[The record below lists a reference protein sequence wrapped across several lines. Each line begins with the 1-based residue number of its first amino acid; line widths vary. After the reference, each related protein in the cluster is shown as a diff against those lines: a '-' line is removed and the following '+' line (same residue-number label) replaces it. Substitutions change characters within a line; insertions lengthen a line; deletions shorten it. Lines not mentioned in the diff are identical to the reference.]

1 MISTQQNGN
10 AETLEAVR
18 TAVKRHGVTR
28 DEIIPI
34 LTEVNRTVGYL
45 PAVALDEISRLMH
58 VPKSQLFSVA
68 TFYRMLSTQKLGKH
82 VIQFCESAPCHVAG
96 GRQVWQELQDALNL
110 EPGETTPDG
119 KWTLATV
126 SCLGVCGVGPV
137 MVVDDDMYGNVTP
150 GQVTEILARYK

>member
-1 MISTQQNGN
+1 MINTNPNGN
-10 AETLEAVR
+10 AATLEAVQA
-18 TAVKRHGVTR
+18 AVKKHGATR

-45 PAVALDEISRLMH
+45 PAIALDEISRLMH

-68 TFYRMLSTQKLGKH
+68 TFYRMLSTQKLGRH

-96 GRQVWQELQDALNL
+96 GRQVWQAIQDALEL
-110 EPGETTPDG
+110 EPGETSADG

-137 MVVDDDMYGNVTP
+137 MVVDDDMYGNVNP
-150 GQVTEILARYK
+150 AQVAEILAKYE